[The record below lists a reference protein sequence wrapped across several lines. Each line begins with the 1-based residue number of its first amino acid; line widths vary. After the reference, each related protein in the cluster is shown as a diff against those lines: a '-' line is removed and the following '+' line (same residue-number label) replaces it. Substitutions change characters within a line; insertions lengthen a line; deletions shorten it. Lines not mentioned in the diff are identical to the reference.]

1 MSNIVMKIPK
11 VKLAMLNS
19 PNLNGERCIYIRV
32 PFSNRYLKK
41 STNLWVLPKDWDE
54 KRQIVLPSNN
64 NAEVLNTKLSLA
76 ITSIRSKILKLEPP
90 IAISTIQEIMG
101 LCKTNKTDE
110 DPLFIEY
117 AHKVNNLYYKM
128 EKYGYTSWYNKK
140 RNIIAFDFFL
150 TNFTKTPSPHISEM
164 KISMFDEYVNYR
176 VNIKKNTS
184 KEGINKTL
192 VPLYLALDYAEK
204 NGIVSK
210 SAVAPITGN
219 FLITRN
225 TKYQS
230 EPLEEEKTRYL
241 TPKQMIYFYNYC
253 KGVKSQNAKN
263 ILDMFFF
270 SYFACGLRL
279 SDVITL
285 EWKHIDFEKRLL
297 SKVQVKTKRKA
308 AVDIPLN
315 ENAME
320 ILERWKKYKLN
331 DRFVFN
337 RLPETFDINNQY
349 KLFMSRNAQ
358 DKGVNRV
365 LATVGRNA
373 KLPITV
379 TMHVARHS
387 FAVKSINK
395 GMSVYML
402 SKLLGHSSVAA
413 TEKTYAQ
420 FLQEKISED
429 MLMIN
434 EEF

>member
-1 MSNIVMKIPK
+1 M
-11 VKLAMLNS
+11 
-19 PNLNGERCIYIRV
+19 
-32 PFSNRYLKK
+32 
-41 STNLWVLPKDWDE
+41 
-54 KRQIVLPSNN
+54 
-64 NAEVLNTKLSLA
+64 
-76 ITSIRSKILKLEPP
+76 
-90 IAISTIQEIMG
+90 
-101 LCKTNKTDE
+101 
-110 DPLFIEY
+110 
-117 AHKVNNLYYKM
+117 
-128 EKYGYTSWYNKK
+128 
-140 RNIIAFDFFL
+140 
-150 TNFTKTPSPHISEM
+150 
-164 KISMFDEYVNYR
+164 
-176 VNIKKNTS
+176 
-184 KEGINKTL
+184 
-192 VPLYLALDYAEK
+192 
-204 NGIVSK
+204 
-210 SAVAPITGN
+210 
-219 FLITRN
+219 
-225 TKYQS
+225 
-230 EPLEEEKTRYL
+230 
-241 TPKQMIYFYNYC
+241 
-253 KGVKSQNAKN
+253 
-263 ILDMFFF
+263 
-270 SYFACGLRL
+270 
-279 SDVITL
+279 
-285 EWKHIDFEKRLL
+285 
-297 SKVQVKTKRKA
+297 QVKTKRKA